1 MPRKLRSSRRTD
13 SGHSAQSFRPV
24 PPGKKIFQNPSR
36 KTRGSYAAIRIKVGL
51 GLTCALGRR
60 LGNILFSLQIIRVW
74 LPEKVGV
81 TSGYPINLH
90 SLYHTK
96 KNAIFQ

>member
-1 MPRKLRSSRRTD
+1 MHS
-13 SGHSAQSFRPV
+13 HSAQFRQ
-24 PPGKKIFQNPSR
+24 GKKKFQNPSR

-60 LGNILFSLQIIRVW
+60 LGNILFSLQITRVW

-96 KNAIFQ
+96 KNGRSYESIS